1 MRLPRD
7 LSGEELGAG
16 LCGKY
21 RHLWSKKQTRPYS
34 IARQTGSHIRL
45 ITDYG
50 GEHQVTIPRHKDL
63 RVGTLNAILG
73 DVANHLGLNRDE
85 LIDTLF

>member
-21 RHLWSKKQTRPYS
+21 RHLWSKKQTRPYPYVAKS
-34 IARQTGSHIRL
+34 SEAGLLSPCHINGGFL
-45 ITDYG
+45 IN
-50 GEHQVTIPRHKDL
+50 L
-63 RVGTLNAILG
+63 
-73 DVANHLGLNRDE
+73 NHL
-85 LIDTLF
+85 